1 VEAMMASAMAVTVE
15 MAEFLAMRFGHFGG
29 LGGGGGL
36 FLGLLAIGG
45 VGLIVWAV
53 TRGEKTRV

>member
-1 VEAMMASAMAVTVE
+1 MASAMAVTVE